1 MAFFCYNYEILK
13 NSTLRYWQNLTVAVW
28 LLMLP
33 VPAFAQA
40 WALVAEIE
48 AQILPQ
54 IIIAIE
60 GVALIALFYYGVR
73 MILQAQN
80 ENVLT
85 EARKSFIYAIVGFA
99 CLAAMYRIADAFI
112 FATPFQPVNPV
123 PFNEQLSVVGA
134 YLVRI
139 AEGILVLN
147 TVFNAFRLMTSQGD
161 EGAAEKARKAIIQNI
176 IGVVL
181 IFLADV
187 GMRAVGAAD
196 NGQLIIIQELAGLA
210 NFILELIAAVS
221 IIAILVAGI
230 LLIISVDESL
240 KDRAKRIITGTLITL
255 VIVIASYTL
264 INIFI

>member
-1 MAFFCYNYEILK
+1 M
-13 NSTLRYWQNLTVAVW
+13 
-28 LLMLP
+28 
-33 VPAFAQA
+33 
-40 WALVAEIE
+40 
-48 AQILPQ
+48 
-54 IIIAIE
+54 
-60 GVALIALFYYGVR
+60 
-73 MILQAQN
+73 
-80 ENVLT
+80 
-85 EARKSFIYAIVGFA
+85 
-99 CLAAMYRIADAFI
+99 
-112 FATPFQPVNPV
+112 
-123 PFNEQLSVVGA
+123 
-134 YLVRI
+134 
-139 AEGILVLN
+139 
-147 TVFNAFRLMTSQGD
+147 
-161 EGAAEKARKAIIQNI
+161 
-176 IGVVL
+176 L